1 MRVYVAG
8 PVTGRPRRNLAM
20 FEHAAK
26 QLVQAGHVPV
36 VPHRHVPAQAERHV
50 AMRRCGGPLLAE
62 CDGVCLLPGWRGSRG
77 AQTEYLLAMRLDM
90 DVRELSRW
98 TG

>member
-8 PVTGRPRRNLAM
+8 SVTGRPRRNLAM

-36 VPHRHVPAQAERHV
+36 VPHRHVPAQAEWHV
-50 AMRRCGGPLLAE
+50 AMRRCVALLA
-62 CDGVCLLPGWRGSRG
+62 GWRGSRG

>member
-36 VPHRHVPAQAERHV
+36 VPHRHVPAQAEWHV
-50 AMRRCGGPLLAE
+50 AMRRCVA
-62 CDGVCLLPGWRGSRG
+62 LLPGWRGSRG

>member
-1 MRVYVAG
+1 MRRSSSCKPATSRSCR
-8 PVTGRPRRNLAM
+8 TGTS
-20 FEHAAK
+20 
-26 QLVQAGHVPV
+26 
-36 VPHRHVPAQAERHV
+36 PAQAEWHV
-50 AMRRCGGPLLAE
+50 AMRRCVALLTE

>member
-36 VPHRHVPAQAERHV
+36 VPHRHVPAQAPAGDAARHGRAGAV
-50 AMRRCGGPLLAE
+50 PMDRVTCGGQSPPYEA
-62 CDGVCLLPGWRGSRG
+62 RR
-77 AQTEYLLAMRLDM
+77 
-90 DVRELSRW
+90 
-98 TG
+98 

>member
-36 VPHRHVPAQAERHV
+36 VPHRHVPAQAEWHV
-50 AMRRCGGPLLAE
+50 AMRRCVAPLAE
-62 CDGVCLLPGWRGSRG
+62 CDG

>member
-36 VPHRHVPAQAERHV
+36 VPHRHVPAQAEWHV
-50 AMRRCGGPLLAE
+50 AMRRCVALLRRMRRRHGRARAVPMDRVTCGGQSPPYEA
-62 CDGVCLLPGWRGSRG
+62 RR
-77 AQTEYLLAMRLDM
+77 
-90 DVRELSRW
+90 
-98 TG
+98 

>member
-1 MRVYVAG
+1 MYVAG

-36 VPHRHVPAQAERHV
+36 VPHRHVPDQAEWHV
-50 AMRRCGGPLLAE
+50 AMRRCVALLAG

>member
-8 PVTGRPRRNLAM
+8 PVTGRPRRNLA
-20 FEHAAK
+20 
-26 QLVQAGHVPV
+26 
-36 VPHRHVPAQAERHV
+36 
-50 AMRRCGGPLLAE
+50 
-62 CDGVCLLPGWRGSRG
+62 
-77 AQTEYLLAMRLDM
+77 TRLDM

>member
-36 VPHRHVPAQAERHV
+36 VPHRHVPAQAEWHV
-50 AMRRCGGPLLAE
+50 AMRRCVALLAE
-62 CDGVCLLPGWRGSRG
+62 CDGVCLLPGWRESRG

>member
-36 VPHRHVPAQAERHV
+36 VPHRHVPAQAEWHV
-50 AMRRCGGPLLAE
+50 AMRRC
-62 CDGVCLLPGWRGSRG
+62 
-77 AQTEYLLAMRLDM
+77 
-90 DVRELSRW
+90 
-98 TG
+98 